1 MKFSILLILM
11 MVPYVM
17 FGMTLD
23 EAENLAKKNNKE
35 IKIAQEDKESSFSNY
50 KSIKGNLY
58 PQLSLSGSYGLT
70 KTDVPEILPPGAM
83 AEKEMPL
90 NTVLSMNQ
98 ILFSKDVFNGLR
110 AAKVYNGINDT
121 MLDITVNNV
130 LFQTKKLFNTALL
143 TKEVVS
149 IHQEALEIANA
160 QYARVSKMF
169 EQGLVSEFDKLRAEL
184 QVSELEPQLQ
194 DALNNYQL
202 SLQALQNHLGGDVV
216 VDSVEGELTE
226 PVMQN
231 ITLAQAIKEGLDN
244 RLELQATQ
252 MSVDILNIQY
262 QNQKKSYLP
271 SLALTGSITNF
282 TYTTDYEVEADNF
295 GNIYSLALGFQVPLF
310 TGFTNQNKAND
321 YKHQMNSARLET
333 SVLYDNIKLE
343 IKNNYLSLEKNKKNL
358 VTASKNKDLATRALT
373 IAEQRYANQL
383 GTYLDVQTAQLSYNQ
398 AQLNYISAIYSVTD
412 SYDSVLKAM
421 GINFDNKEK

>member
-1 MKFSILLILM
+1 
-11 MVPYVM
+11 
-17 FGMTLD
+17 
-23 EAENLAKKNNKE
+23 
-35 IKIAQEDKESSFSNY
+35 
-50 KSIKGNLY
+50 
-58 PQLSLSGSYGLT
+58 
-70 KTDVPEILPPGAM
+70 
-83 AEKEMPL
+83 
-90 NTVLSMNQ
+90 
-98 ILFSKDVFNGLR
+98 
-110 AAKVYNGINDT
+110 
-121 MLDITVNNV
+121 
-130 LFQTKKLFNTALL
+130 
-143 TKEVVS
+143 
-149 IHQEALEIANA
+149 
-160 QYARVSKMF
+160 
-169 EQGLVSEFDKLRAEL
+169 
-184 QVSELEPQLQ
+184 
-194 DALNNYQL
+194 
-202 SLQALQNHLGGDVV
+202 V